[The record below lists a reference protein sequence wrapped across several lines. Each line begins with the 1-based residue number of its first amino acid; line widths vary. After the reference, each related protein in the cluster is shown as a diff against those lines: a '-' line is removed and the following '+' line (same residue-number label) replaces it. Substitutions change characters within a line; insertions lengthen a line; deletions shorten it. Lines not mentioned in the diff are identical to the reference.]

1 MAPLL
6 APGAEE
12 APFLRLWHGFLTGR
26 VMVALTQQNGFYRDQ
41 DKPSASV
48 ALTLAPGRTLDRSQ
62 IAGIVNM
69 TASAV
74 PGLSAKPII
83 DVQVEVND
91 MDEVVER
98 VVPLME
104 ELGYEFIWR
113 PSIGESEPFYAW
125 FIGRDARGERTEH
138 IHIVAPDH
146 TSAERIIFRDLLRRH
161 PAEAAAYEE
170 LKTALAKKHAKD
182 RVAYTQGKTEFIK
195 NTLRKGRD
203 GTLR

>member
-1 MAPLL
+1 MNEQEARHAKRIAALMKERIAVVPYDPEWPKRYADLEQRLKKLL
-6 APGAEE
+6 PKN
-12 APFLRLWHGFLTGR
+12 LVQR
-26 VMVALTQQNGFYRDQ
+26 
-41 DKPSASV
+41 
-48 ALTLAPGRTLDRSQ
+48 
-62 IAGIVNM
+62 IAHIGS
-69 TASAV
+69 TAV

-98 VVPLME
+98 VVPMLE

-161 PAEAAAYEE
+161 PEEAAAYEE

-195 NTLRKGRD
+195 ATLRKGRD